1 MKRYRFGKKLI
12 CILLCLAIAWG
23 ASEQPAKA
31 ANLSSIT
38 SGSIKEKEEQILKAK
53 DEKKQLQSGLTNLQ
67 SIKKKLEGKKADLK
81 AYVEELDRNLTEIQ
95 EHIVELTGQ
104 IEFKEKEIAQ
114 TELELEV
121 AKQREQKQK
130 TAMVSRVRMVY
141 EKGDPQMLDL
151 LSKSSGFGDFMNR
164 ADYVEK
170 VVSYDQR
177 ILTDYMNV
185 RVYVEL
191 CEEELQLEKEILDET
206 KAAVEEDEKNLEAL
220 IEEKKTEIINYENDI
235 KNQEKA
241 IREYQ
246 AEIKAQEA
254 EISALEALIAEE
266 KRKIL
271 AASGV
276 VLTFDGG
283 TFKFPLASYTRV
295 SDDYGDRIH
304 PTLHVKQFHNGVDFA
319 APAGT
324 AIYAAYDGIVVAAT
338 YSSTMGNYIMIDH
351 GSGLYTIYMHASK
364 LLVNKDDVVVRG
376 QNIAKVGSTGRS
388 TGNHLHFS
396 VRKDGGYVSPWNY
409 ITQ

>member
-12 CILLCLAIAWG
+12 CILLCLAIVWG

-376 QNIAKVGSTGRS
+376 QTIAKVGSTGRS

-396 VRKDGGYVSPWNY
+396 VRKDGNYVSPWNY